1 MSAVVPQAGDMARD
15 LVARIGVGD
24 KAAETLFVR
33 EYQAVVRVLVRR
45 HTRPNEPMLDDF
57 VQDVLHHV
65 LEKLR
70 ARELRDPAALPGYLR
85 QAIVHS
91 TTAEYRRRAARGEPV
106 AAEVLEQLPAEHGDP
121 ADRLRAQQLAV
132 YVRTVLAEMPVARD
146 RALLARFYLEERD
159 KDEICA
165 DLGIDPGHF
174 RRVIFRAR
182 ERLRELIE
190 NSIGDIR

>member
-1 MSAVVPQAGDMARD
+1 MVRD
-15 LVARIGVGD
+15 LVARIGAGD

-91 TTAEYRRRAARGEPV
+91 TTAEYRRRATRGEPV
-106 AAEVLEQLPAEHGDP
+106 AAEVLEQLPAEQGDP
-121 ADRLRAQQLAV
+121 ADRLRTQQLAAH
-132 YVRTVLAEMPVARD
+132 VRTVLAEMPVARD

-159 KDEICA
+159 KDEICS

-182 ERLRELIE
+182 ERLRELLE
-190 NSIGDIR
+190 NNIGDIR